1 MSHFYKAAVSHWTAQ
16 KDEAIATLELY
27 FQKSVGI
34 GEHSKILEEIND
46 WTSKLSEAEE
56 NLLSLEKHFE
66 DDGYVRD
73 KPKKVVINGEHFKKY
88 IILCTCFSFYIT
100 YIILYSISCEYTILP
115 IVELVNPK
123 YIWIT

>member
-1 MSHFYKAAVSHWTAQ
+1 MSHFYKAAVSYWTAQ

-34 GEHSKILEEIND
+34 GEHSKILIEINE

-56 NLLSLEKHFE
+56 NLLVLEKHFE

-73 KPKKVVINGEHFKKY
+73 KPKKEV
-88 IILCTCFSFYIT
+88 
-100 YIILYSISCEYTILP
+100 
-115 IVELVNPK
+115 LVG
-123 YIWIT
+123 

>member
-34 GEHSKILEEIND
+34 GEHSKILEEINQ
-46 WTSKLSEAEE
+46 WTSQLSEAEE
-56 NLLSLEKHFE
+56 NLLVLEKYFE

-73 KPKKVVINGEHFKKY
+73 NPIKGVLNG
-88 IILCTCFSFYIT
+88 
-100 YIILYSISCEYTILP
+100 
-115 IVELVNPK
+115 
-123 YIWIT
+123 

>member
-34 GEHSKILEEIND
+34 GEHSKILEEINQ
-46 WTSKLSEAEE
+46 WTSQLSEAEE
-56 NLLSLEKHFE
+56 NLLVLEKYFE

-73 KPKKVVINGEHFKKY
+73 KPKKVVING
-88 IILCTCFSFYIT
+88 
-100 YIILYSISCEYTILP
+100 
-115 IVELVNPK
+115 
-123 YIWIT
+123 

>member
-34 GEHSKILEEIND
+34 GEHSKILEEINE

-56 NLLSLEKHFE
+56 NLLALEKHFV

-73 KPKKVVINGEHFKKY
+73 KPKKVVING
-88 IILCTCFSFYIT
+88 
-100 YIILYSISCEYTILP
+100 
-115 IVELVNPK
+115 
-123 YIWIT
+123 

>member
-1 MSHFYKAAVSHWTAQ
+1 MSHLYKAAVSHWTAQ

-73 KPKKVVINGEHFKKY
+73 KPKKVVING
-88 IILCTCFSFYIT
+88 
-100 YIILYSISCEYTILP
+100 
-115 IVELVNPK
+115 
-123 YIWIT
+123 